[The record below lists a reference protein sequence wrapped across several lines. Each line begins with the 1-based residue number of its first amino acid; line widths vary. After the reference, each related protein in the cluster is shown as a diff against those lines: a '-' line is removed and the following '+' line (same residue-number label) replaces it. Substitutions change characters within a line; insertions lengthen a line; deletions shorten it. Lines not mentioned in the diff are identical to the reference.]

1 MIVKKEKAEVVSSLG
16 LIKDFPFVDES
27 LDALSGPKYVFSSDS
42 LSGYG
47 LDLVFQLVKEA

>member
-1 MIVKKEKAEVVSSLG
+1 MIIKKEKTEVTSSLG
-16 LIKDFPFVDES
+16 SVKDFLFVDDS
-27 LDALSGPKYVFSSDS
+27 VNPLSGPKYVFSSDS